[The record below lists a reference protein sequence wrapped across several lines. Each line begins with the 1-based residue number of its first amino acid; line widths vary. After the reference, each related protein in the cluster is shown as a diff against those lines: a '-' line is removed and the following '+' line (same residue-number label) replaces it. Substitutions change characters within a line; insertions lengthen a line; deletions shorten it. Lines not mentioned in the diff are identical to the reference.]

1 MLQARK
7 IPYYVFGGLH
17 SFKSVCSLVIDQ
29 SRNLVIA
36 TEIADNPGTS
46 ITNAVDL
53 LANQVCDEFKLDKQ
67 KLTWIERY
75 TEQSYK
81 GKGNDRNYPSYS
93 IVNFVLKNNKLVQGQ
108 HKYLKP
114 VNFLS
119 HFDNYG
125 IE

>member
-1 MLQARK
+1 MVQVRK
-7 IPYYVFGGLH
+7 IPCYVFGGLH

-53 LANQVCDEFKLDKQ
+53 LANQVCNEFQLDKQ
-67 KLTWIERY
+67 RLTWIERY
-75 TEQSYK
+75 TKQSYK

-93 IVNFVLKNNKLVQGQ
+93 IVNFVL
-108 HKYLKP
+108 
-114 VNFLS
+114 
-119 HFDNYG
+119 
-125 IE
+125 

>member
-36 TEIADNPGTS
+36 TEISDNPGAS

-53 LANQVCDEFKLDKQ
+53 LAN
-67 KLTWIERY
+67 
-75 TEQSYK
+75 
-81 GKGNDRNYPSYS
+81 
-93 IVNFVLKNNKLVQGQ
+93 
-108 HKYLKP
+108 
-114 VNFLS
+114 
-119 HFDNYG
+119 
-125 IE
+125 

>member
-1 MLQARK
+1 MLQVRK

-17 SFKSVCSLVIDQ
+17 GFKSACSLVVDR

-53 LANQVCDEFKLDKQ
+53 LANKVCNEFQLDKQ
-67 KLTWIERY
+67 RLTWIERY
-75 TEQSYK
+75 TKQSYK
-81 GKGNDRNYPSYS
+81 GKGDDENYPSCS
-93 IVNFVLKNNKLVQGQ
+93 IVNFVLENNKLTQGK
-108 HKYLKP
+108 HKYLKLE
-114 VNFLS
+114 NFMS
-119 HFDNYG
+119 QFNNYG